1 MNVLHDTAC
10 ARLNNIFAEN
20 QYPYIFTIHQT
31 YVPTD
36 AQVRHLLDILWQ
48 TPAPF
53 WSMLAEADASV
64 VCMQT
69 LVASAEELAAQI
81 RYKTIPD
88 ISLRN
93 RPGNVRDDKL
103 SVECKSR

>member
-1 MNVLHDTAC
+1 
-10 ARLNNIFAEN
+10 
-20 QYPYIFTIHQT
+20 
-31 YVPTD
+31 
-36 AQVRHLLDILWQ
+36 
-48 TPAPF
+48 
-53 WSMLAEADASV
+53 
-64 VCMQT
+64 MQT